1 MVSIRPL
8 ALDPTVSGVGLGG
21 KDISFAAA
29 AGGIVLIFFTVVA
42 SGLCHDKK
50 KRNKEL
56 LAK

>member
-50 KRNKEL
+50 KEK
-56 LAK
+56 

>member
-21 KDISFAAA
+21 KDLSFAAAA

-42 SGLCHDKK
+42 SGLFHDKK
-50 KRNKEL
+50 KKG
-56 LAK
+56 K